1 MLFQRIKRSDPEK
14 IFIVVKNS
22 WTSASIANGYVV
34 QWDFNVDIDGVG
46 VTRPTGMATN
56 LGNACAGVAVETIA
70 SGEYGLVQVYGYHS
84 AVKARACTSAEN
96 IVLGSGLRPPLA
108 AGVWCAEGQE
118 AAGTVNY
125 HCMGFAMSIW
135 SSWTSTTVIAFIKA
149 L

>member
-1 MLFQRIKRSDPEK
+1 MLFQRIKRDDPEN
-14 IFIVVKNS
+14 IFIIVRNS

-46 VTRPTGMATN
+46 VTRGTGMATN
-56 LGNACAGVAVETIA
+56 LGNACAGVCVETIA
-70 SGEYGLVQVYGYHS
+70 SGDYGLVQVYGYHG
-84 AVKARACTSAEN
+84 AVKARANTTASN
-96 IVLGSGLRPPLA
+96 IELGSGLRPALA
-108 AGVWCAEGQE
+108 TGAFCAESH
-118 AAGTVNY
+118 APSGTVNY